1 MVCAGIVPKVTSIYC
16 RVVGR
21 AVRATGV
28 GDLLARQQ
36 GLWRN
41 VPGNAPHLPC
51 RDWSLAGCLSSKSL
65 TTWSATY
72 TARGVRESE
81 PRLPPVGLAAA
92 PLWRTGARALS
103 TQPQP
108 DTSSTTTI
116 TDATGRPDETPYQP
130 VRDAPPKSDP
140 NYPWKW
146 HSFLPEH
153 TYKPNLNVDLKRH
166 VQPTGFSDRFAYYT
180 VKFLRFFADAFFQ
193 RRYGHRAVV
202 LETVAAVPGMVGG
215 MMLHLQCLRRF
226 RQSGGWIR
234 VLLEE
239 AENERMHLMVYMSI
253 AQPRALERA
262 LVILAQAG
270 FFSFYTLLYTI
281 SPKTAHRL
289 VGYLEEEAIVSYT
302 EYLKDI
308 DDGRIPNIPAPPIAI
323 DYWQLDPNARLRDV
337 VLATRADEAHH
348 RDVNHLRANLIKA
361 HRGDPAPYAALKHGE
376 VDPSQYGS

>member
-1 MVCAGIVPKVTSIYC
+1 
-16 RVVGR
+16 
-21 AVRATGV
+21 
-28 GDLLARQQ
+28 
-36 GLWRN
+36 
-41 VPGNAPHLPC
+41 
-51 RDWSLAGCLSSKSL
+51 
-65 TTWSATY
+65 
-72 TARGVRESE
+72 
-81 PRLPPVGLAAA
+81 
-92 PLWRTGARALS
+92 
-103 TQPQP
+103 
-108 DTSSTTTI
+108 
-116 TDATGRPDETPYQP
+116 
-130 VRDAPPKSDP
+130 
-140 NYPWKW
+140 
-146 HSFLPEH
+146 
-153 TYKPNLNVDLKRH
+153 
-166 VQPTGFSDRFAYYT
+166 
-180 VKFLRFFADAFFQ
+180 
-193 RRYGHRAVV
+193 
-202 LETVAAVPGMVGG
+202 
-215 MMLHLQCLRRF
+215 MLHLQCLRRF